1 MTRKPAISVA
11 ALLAVL
17 LLSEV
22 AQATIY
28 TFVDARGTVHFTNV
42 PNDPRYQK
50 GIVVPASLRMAARRP
65 APRSSVGA
73 DPRLFEEYILQAANR
88 YAVDPQLV
96 KAVIRV
102 ESNFDHRA
110 VSSKG
115 AMGLMQLMPG
125 TASDLNV
132 CDPFDPEANI
142 HGGTCYLR
150 QMLDRFGGDIRLALA
165 AYNAGPGRVEEA
177 MGIPMIPETQQYVG
191 RVLQHYRQM
200 AGGYATGRWASSAY

>member
-1 MTRKPAISVA
+1 MTRKSAMVFA
-11 ALLAVL
+11 LLLAVL
-17 LLSEV
+17 LLLAGM

-28 TFVDARGTVHFTNV
+28 TFVDERGTVHFTNV

-50 GIVVPASLRMAARRP
+50 GIVVPPSLRTASRRP
-65 APRSSVGA
+65 SRPTTPI
-73 DPRLFEEYILQAANR
+73 DPRLFEEYILRAASR

-96 KAVIRV
+96 RAVIKV

-110 VSSKG
+110 LSSKG

-132 CDPFDPEANI
+132 CDPFDPKENI
-142 HGGTCYLR
+142 QGGTCYLR
-150 QMLDRFGGDIRLALA
+150 QMLDRFGGDVRLALA

-191 RVLQHYRQM
+191 RVLQHYRQL
-200 AGGYATGRWASSAY
+200 AGNYATGRWASAIY